1 MTDHD
6 EIAAAAAGFYAAL
19 NAMFE
24 GDAGPMLAV
33 WSHAD
38 DVTYMGPDGA
48 YQHGWPAIRAEWEMQ
63 AAKKLGGHVAPEGM
77 RIAVAGDLGVTHNY
91 EKGENANTGGK
102 PGTVSIRATNVFRKE
117 NDAWKMIGHHTDML
131 PFLAPGGE
139 REAGDVE
146 AT

>member
-117 NDAWKMIGHHTDML
+117 KDAWKMIGHHTDML
-131 PFLAPGGE
+131 PFLAPGG
-139 REAGDVE
+139 D
-146 AT
+146 

>member
-6 EIAAAAAGFYAAL
+6 EIAAAADGFYAAL

-24 GDAGPMLAV
+24 GDADPMLTV

-38 DVTYMGPDGA
+38 DITYMGPDGG

-63 AAKKLGGHVAPEGM
+63 AAKKLGGRVEPADM
-77 RIAVAGDLGVTHNY
+77 RITVIGDLAVTHNY
-91 EKGENANTGGK
+91 EKGENINTGDA

-117 NDAWKMIGHHTDML
+117 NGAWKMIGHHTDML
-131 PFLAPGGE
+131 PFL
-139 REAGDVE
+139 R
-146 AT
+146 